1 MRLQT
6 ALSLALL
13 GLAAGC
19 STVPDTEAPAA
30 PQLAFFSRSSRTTA
44 EKTLELEAKARF
56 APGERLE
63 TPVRVK
69 YGIDAETET
78 FVELSPLNYLQVKG
92 SDDVIGIGDLYLGLR
107 HRFLERESGTSAGL
121 EVAAKL
127 PTGETEAGLGSG
139 ELDTFGALVLTQRV
153 SEATELSA
161 YYRLAILGPPVGA
174 DSGLDAS
181 HLIAFQ
187 GNHWFSEKAGL
198 FAELA
203 NTFGADAPEP
213 AYVDFGLAR
222 RMSDETILELALA
235 LGLNDDAED
244 FVLLLG
250 VTNNFG
256 RLGSAEDLD

>member
-6 ALSLALL
+6 ALPLALL

-44 EKTLELEAKARF
+44 EETLELEAKARF

-127 PTGETEAGLGSG
+127 PTGETEEGLGSG

-153 SEATELSA
+153 SEETELSA
-161 YYRLAILGPPVGA
+161 YYRLAVLGPRSG
-174 DSGLDAS
+174 SGLDAS

-235 LGLNDDAED
+235 FGLNDDAED
-244 FVLLLG
+244 IVLLLG

-256 RLGSAEDLD
+256 RLGSAEELD